1 MQQKPSGQL
10 VSLRGTVDDIV
21 FYNEDNGYVVADV
34 ETEDSLV
41 TIVGMLGAL
50 EVGEE
55 LELTGRFVMHN
66 RFGQQLQVE
75 SCVRALPSTVV
86 NIERYLASGVIH
98 GIGRALAKRIVT
110 EFGEFTLQIIENTP
124 EKLTRIKG
132 ISPQKCE
139 EIAASAKQI
148 FGLRNLMARLQTYD
162 IPAST
167 AMHAYRKW
175 GADAWDLIRENPY
188 RLCMAGMDLE
198 FRQAEKLARALEMP
212 MTDPRRLSAGFRWI
226 LQGNALEGHTCA
238 PLEKFRSYAIRV
250 LNIDESAFEA
260 ALQDCLADNLLYLY
274 EKNGQHYLY
283 LEEYFHAE
291 DFIATRIAA
300 MLAFSPPED
309 FDCDDAIAKEE
320 QETQMSYA
328 ELQKQAIACAFSRGI
343 MVLTGGPGTGKTT
356 TLNGVIHLC
365 LKAGSIVLLAAPT
378 GRAAKR
384 MTELTGREAKTI
396 HRLLGTDY
404 DENGQ
409 LVFQH
414 NEQNPLKADVV
425 IVDEVSMVDTLLFE
439 GLLRALRLS
448 CRVILVGDEDQLP
461 SVGAGNLLHTL
472 TRCEKI
478 PVVRLTEIFRQA
490 QESCIVRSAH
500 EIVSG
505 ETPNLQEKQSD
516 FFFFDRRDA
525 DGAIALLTELYA
537 KRLPKAYGFVP
548 SSDIQVISPTRKGL
562 VGTINL
568 NQILQEAVNP
578 PQYGKMVLKNHL
590 FTFRAGDKVMQTQNQ
605 YEMEWRKD
613 GEIGAGIFNG
623 DMGIVTDID
632 KATHTMTVDF
642 DGRVV
647 RYTAE
652 QLDQLEL
659 AYAVTVHKS
668 QGSEF
673 EAVLLVLPDG
683 NDRLTYRSLLYTAVT
698 RAKKLLILIGS
709 PKKVR
714 DMVQNH
720 RRTLRYSCLGA
731 MLQSMTGGKV
741 EDDELSEQPVLFG
754 EDVWTM

>member
-1 MQQKPSGQL
+1 MQQNPSGQL
-10 VSLRGTVDDIV
+10 VSLRGTVDDVIY
-21 FYNEDNGYVVADV
+21 FNEENGYVVADV

-41 TIVGMLGAL
+41 TIVGVLGAL
-50 EVGEE
+50 EAGEE
-55 LELTGRFVMHN
+55 LELTGRFVVHN

-86 NIERYLASGVIH
+86 NIERYLASGVIS
-98 GIGRALAKRIVT
+98 GIGRALAKRIVA
-110 EFGEFTLQIIENTP
+110 EFGEFTLQIIENSP
-124 EKLTRIKG
+124 GKLSRIKG

-148 FGLRNLMARLQTYD
+148 FGLRNLMSRLQTYD
-162 IPAST
+162 IPASV
-167 AMHAYRKW
+167 AMRAYRKW
-175 GADAWDLIRENPY
+175 DADAWDLIQENPY
-188 RLCMAGMDLE
+188 RLCMVGVDLE
-198 FRQAEKLARALEMP
+198 FRQAEKLARSLQIP
-212 MTDPRRLSAGFRWI
+212 LTDARRLSAGFRWI
-226 LQGNALEGHTCA
+226 LQENALEGHTCA
-238 PLEKFRSYAIRV
+238 PLEKFRSYALRA
-250 LNIDESAFEA
+250 LNIDEKSFEA
-260 ALQDCLADNLLYLY
+260 ALQDCLADNLLYIF
-274 EKNGQHYLY
+274 EKNGQPYLY

-320 QETQMSYA
+320 QETEMSYA
-328 ELQKQAIACAFSRGI
+328 DLQKQAIACAFSRGI

-365 LKAGSIVLLAAPT
+365 LKAGSTVLLAAPT

-404 DENGQ
+404 DENGR

-439 GLLRALRLS
+439 GLLRAVRLS

-500 EIVSG
+500 QIVSG
-505 ETPNLQEKQSD
+505 EIPNLQEKQSD

-525 DGAIALLTELYA
+525 DGTIQLLNDLYA

-548 SSDIQVISPTRKGL
+548 SADIQVISPTRKGL
-562 VGTINL
+562 LGTINL

-578 PQYGKMVLKNHL
+578 PKYGKMVLKNHL

-613 GEIGAGIFNG
+613 GEVGAGIFNG

-642 DGRVV
+642 DGKVV
-647 RYTAE
+647 RYSAE

-673 EAVLLVLPDG
+673 EAVLLVLPEG
-683 NDRLTYRSLLYTAVT
+683 SDRLTYRSLLYTAVT

-714 DMVQNH
+714 DMIQNH

-731 MLQSMTGGKV
+731 MLQSMTGGSQ
-741 EDDELSEQPVLFG
+741 EDDEMSEQPMLFG
-754 EDVWTM
+754 EDVWTT

>member
-1 MQQKPSGQL
+1 MMPNPQQP
-10 VSLRGTVDDIV
+10 VSLRGTVDDIIY
-21 FYNEDNGYVVADV
+21 YNEDNGYVVADV

-41 TIVGMLGAL
+41 TIVGVLGAL

-55 LELTGRFVMHN
+55 LELTGTFVNHP
-66 RFGQQLQVE
+66 RHGQQLQVE

-86 NIERYLASGVIH
+86 NIERYLASGIIR

-110 EFGEFTLQIIENTP
+110 EFGEFTLDIIEHSP
-124 EKLTRIKG
+124 EKLCRIKG
-132 ISPQKCE
+132 ISAEKCE
-139 EIAASAKQI
+139 EISAAAKQI
-148 FGLRNLMARLQTYD
+148 FGLRNLMAELQQYG
-162 IPAST
+162 IPASA
-167 AMHAYRKW
+167 AMRAYRKW
-175 GADAWDLIRENPY
+175 DADAWDVIQENPY
-188 RLCMAGMDLE
+188 RLCMVGIDVE
-198 FRQAEKLARALEMP
+198 FRLAEKLARALHIP
-212 MTDPRRLSAGFRWI
+212 LTDVRRVSAGFRWI
-226 LQGNALEGHTCA
+226 LTENALSGHTCV
-238 PLEKFRSYAIRV
+238 PLDRFENTA
-250 LNIDESAFEA
+250 LHLLHIDTDSVQA
-260 ALQDCLADNLLYLY
+260 ALKFCLEEQYLYLY
-274 EKNGQHYLY
+274 EHNQVKYLY
-283 LEEYFHAE
+283 LAEYYQAE
-291 DFIATRIAA
+291 DFIASRISA

-309 FDCDDAIAKEE
+309 FDCAKAIE
-320 QETQMSYA
+320 QEEKDTGMTYA
-328 ELQKQAIACAFSRGI
+328 ERQKQAIACAFSRGL

-365 LKAGSIVLLAAPT
+365 QHAGSTILLAAPT

-396 HRLLGTDY
+396 HRLLGTTY

-409 LVFQH
+409 LIFQH

-478 PVVRLTEIFRQA
+478 PVVRLNEIFRQA
-490 QESCIVRSAH
+490 QESCIIRSAH
-500 EIVSG
+500 QIVSG
-505 ETPNLQEKQSD
+505 TLPDLQEKQSD
-516 FFFFDRRDA
+516 FFFFDRRKA
-525 DGAIALLTELYA
+525 DQATELLLSLYA
-537 KRLPKAYGFVP
+537 KRLPDAYGFDAKN
-548 SSDIQVISPTRKGL
+548 DIQVISPTRKGL
-562 VGTINL
+562 LGTVTL

-578 PQYGKMVLKNHL
+578 PQYGKMVLKNRL
-590 FTFRAGDKVMQTQNQ
+590 FTFREGDKVMQIQNQ

-623 DMGIVTDID
+623 DIGIVQSVD
-632 KATHTMTVDF
+632 KGTRTLKVDF
-642 DGRVV
+642 DSKVV
-647 RYTAE
+647 TYKEE

-673 EAVLLVLPDG
+673 EAVLMMLPEG

-709 PKKVR
+709 PRKVNS
-714 DMVQNH
+714 MVQNH
-720 RRTLRYSCLGA
+720 HRTMRYSCLGA
-731 MLQSMTGGKV
+731 MLEAMTGSSFT
-741 EDDELSEQPVLFG
+741 DEILEQPMLFG
-754 EDVWTM
+754 EEP